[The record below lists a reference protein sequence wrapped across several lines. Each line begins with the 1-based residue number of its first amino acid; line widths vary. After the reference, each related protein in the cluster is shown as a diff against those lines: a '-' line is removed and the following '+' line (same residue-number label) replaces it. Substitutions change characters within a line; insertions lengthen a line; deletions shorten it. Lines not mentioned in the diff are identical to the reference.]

1 MRKLFI
7 TDLDHTFL
15 NSNQTVTPF
24 SREVWNR
31 KAKEIILSIATARS
45 FSKTEYFFRGLELNA
60 PLILLDGA
68 MVVTPKKEIIE
79 IKTLDKRIVDMVIDI
94 GIEFNIE
101 PFIIAI
107 DDYKKLKE
115 SFFLPPNMNYYQD
128 KLIKSNYSK
137 DTRLVYTKKIEG
149 KRDTLKIVYMGEES
163 ILRPL
168 SLKIKEILKDKI
180 EVKLSPEK
188 YMGCFFLTLL
198 HPLGDKANALKIV
211 SNYLNIPLKD
221 ITVFGDS
228 LNDIEMFKIAGTS
241 VAVSNALD
249 EVKKEAK
256 IILQHSND
264 EDGVAKYLLFKL

>member
-1 MRKLFI
+1 MRQLFI

-15 NSNQTVTPF
+15 NSNQRVTPF

-31 KAKEIILSIATARS
+31 KSEEIKLSIATARS
-45 FSKTEYFFRGLELNA
+45 LSKTEDFFRGLKLNA
-60 PLILLDGA
+60 PLILLDGT
-68 MVVTPKKEIIE
+68 MVLTPNRDIIE
-79 IKTLDKRIVDMVIDI
+79 IKTLGKRVGDMVIDI
-94 GIEFNIE
+94 GREFNIE

-107 DDYKKLKE
+107 DDYRELKE
-115 SFFLPPNMNYYQD
+115 SFIIPPNMNYYQD
-128 KLIKSNYSK
+128 KLIKSSYSK

-149 KRDTLKIVYMGEES
+149 KEDTLKIVYMGEES

-168 SLKIKEILKDKI
+168 SLKIKEILKDEI

-188 YMGCFFLTLL
+188 YMGCYFLTLL

-211 SNYLNIPLKD
+211 SDYLNIPLKD

-228 LNDIEMFKIAGTS
+228 INDIEMFKIAGTS

-249 EVKKEAK
+249 EVKREAK
-256 IILQHSND
+256 IILPDSND
-264 EDGVAKYLLFKL
+264 EDGVAKYLLKL